1 MISQVLAKLVT
12 LVISKEDKKK
22 VMRRKRSSSNV
33 WQNQVIRV
41 DILFWCDWVAAKDTS
56 GAKRPPPA
64 KREWHEKEVVDI
76 FEEVKRKHEDFN
88 TTKLRLW
95 ARMIMKVLMTY
106 PTCQWFQAYH
116 QIDQNGNQCMMQLWM
131 QQRQSWKKSDQ
142 SPKASTCTLNADL
155 SPLCLDDARMKHYEQ
170 LPYSQTFLDV
180 GIRNDAKFSE
190 QKSTILDALRSSY
203 AL

>member
-64 KREWHEKEVVDI
+64 KREWHEEEVVDI
-76 FEEVKRKHEDFN
+76 FEEVKRKHKDFE
-88 TTKLRLW
+88 TTKLCLW
-95 ARMIMKVLMTY
+95 ARMTVNGIHESTDDPPDVPMIPGIPPNWPKWESVHDAVVDAAKTVMKEEWPVSKGINLHIE
-106 PTCQWFQAYH
+106 CWFVPFVFRWCEDEA
-116 QIDQNGNQCMMQLWM
+116 LWTV
-131 QQRQSWKKSDQ
+131 
-142 SPKASTCTLNADL
+142 ALFADI
-155 SPLCLDDARMKHYEQ
+155 SRWWHSKLCKVFRAEEHHFGCSM
-170 LPYSQTFLDV
+170 
-180 GIRNDAKFSE
+180 
-190 QKSTILDALRSSY
+190 
-203 AL
+203 